1 MHTCCSTSSTPL
13 SAAPATGNPPASRGP
28 FAALQRWFAGV
39 VPVDLTDT
47 IFATLPRRD
56 GAPYEAIVRP
66 TDPTNAETGPLPL
79 ADHPESARPMPRRF
93 L

>member
-1 MHTCCSTSSTPL
+1 M
-13 SAAPATGNPPASRGP
+13 
-28 FAALQRWFAGV
+28 
-39 VPVDLTDT
+39 DLTDT